1 MYKNLLLM
9 SLVPA
14 VSVLAQ
20 NPAPQFQPQPGQPVP
35 AAGFPAPTGAPQF
48 QSQPGQPVPAAGLPA
63 PTGAPQFQPQ
73 PGQPVPAAR
82 YPAPT
87 GAPQFQPQPGQ
98 PGPAHYPQT
107 AAPQFPGQHGG
118 PAQHPQTAA
127 PQFPGQHGGP
137 GAHVQGDQDH
147 DETVGTIIGI
157 DTANQLVRIM
167 TKTGPVLLK
176 VTEDSE
182 LLLPGNSPEA
192 ILEIE
197 PKDFERESKGKMV
210 RIASRNGKIDHIEP
224 VE

>member
-1 MYKNLLLM
+1 MKKSLLIISLTPVM
-9 SLVPA
+9 SVFAQTGTPAFVEGVPA
-14 VSVLAQ
+14 Q
-20 NPAPQFQPQPGQPVP
+20 Q
-35 AAGFPAPTGAPQF
+35 
-48 QSQPGQPVPAAGLPA
+48 
-63 PTGAPQFQPQ
+63 
-73 PGQPVPAAR
+73 
-82 YPAPT
+82 
-87 GAPQFQPQPGQ
+87 
-98 PGPAHYPQT
+98 PQT